1 MSKVLSY
8 LQEAL
13 DSKIKSVESK
23 QIYSNAASVAYGFNT
38 VFYENYQTAPYD
50 GICIMT
56 SRIIT
61 AGYYSTFMYVNTNS
75 TETGV
80 INGIRS
86 YAQAN
91 ETTVMQVPVKKGN
104 VIFGD
109 FVNAEFQSLY
119 FTKTTGS

>member
-1 MSKVLSY
+1 MSKIFSY

-13 DSKIKSVESK
+13 SSKINSAESR
-23 QIYSNAASVAYGFNT
+23 QVYSNAASIAYGFNT

-56 SRIIT
+56 SKTIN
-61 AGYYSTFMYVNTNS
+61 AGYYSTFMYVNSNS
-75 TETGV
+75 VEAGV

-91 ETTVMQVPVKKGN
+91 EMTIMQVPVKKGN
-104 VIFGD
+104 IIFGD
-109 FVNAEFQSLY
+109 FVNAEFQSFY